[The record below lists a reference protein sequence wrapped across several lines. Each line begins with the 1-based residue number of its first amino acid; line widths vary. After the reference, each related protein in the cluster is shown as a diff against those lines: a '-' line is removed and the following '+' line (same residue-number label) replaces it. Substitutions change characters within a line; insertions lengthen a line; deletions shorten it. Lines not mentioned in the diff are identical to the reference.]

1 MPYILVVS
9 LQVAL
14 LVHAMRTG
22 RDRMW
27 VYILLFLPGIGAVA
41 YIVAEL
47 IPSWFYSRAGKEIR
61 SMATRTLDPDRELR
75 RRREAAEETNTVENR
90 RLLAEELLQM
100 GEFRESLQIY
110 RSILTGIHA
119 DDPGMLLSMAK
130 AAFGCGLYEEAR
142 QTVYR
147 LGEINP
153 RYQRV
158 DAQLL
163 YARSLEQLGHDN
175 EAEQQYQELTRHA
188 PGEEVRCRYA
198 LLQKR
203 RGRFQHA
210 KMLFA
215 EILAR
220 SNRSSFEY
228 RRREREWIDIAKREV
243 TNHANRCD

>member
-1 MPYILVVS
+1 MPYIFAVI
-9 LQVAL
+9 LQIAL

-27 VYILLFLPGIGAVA
+27 IYILLFLPGIGGVA
-41 YIVAEL
+41 YIVGEL
-47 IPSWFYSRAGKEIR
+47 IPSWFSSRAGREIR
-61 SMATRTLDPDRELR
+61 SIATRTLDPDRELR
-75 RRREAAEETNTVENR
+75 RRREAVEASNTVENR
-90 RLLAEELLQM
+90 RLLAEELLQA
-100 GEFRESLQIY
+100 GEFKEALQIY

-153 RYQRV
+153 LYQRV

-163 YARSLEQLGHDN
+163 YAMTLEQLGRDS
-175 EAEQQYQELTRHA
+175 EAEQEYEQLVTHA

-210 KMLFA
+210 TLLFS
-215 EILAR
+215 EIVTR
-220 SNRSSFEY
+220 SKRSSSDY

-243 TNHANRCD
+243 MNHANQA